1 MKLYKIYENLILES
15 VTNTVDNLING
26 EVSKSGQKF
35 YRSARI
41 WYEKSDGSL
50 TQRYVFIYGKG
61 TTKAGNPAIRAFQA
75 SGESTSGKA
84 NGFWKIFL
92 IDKIKRIEPT
102 DLKWYKPVNKIKGGE
117 NIPPYVGP
125 SRDKSFINGLE
136 KGVENKS

>member
-1 MKLYKIYENLILES
+1 MIALEYNAKEEVECFIVRFDKDS
-15 VTNTVDNLING
+15 VGQQQREKYPKYSEKYRADNGTPIFR
-26 EVSKSGQKF
+26 ESMDAF
-35 YRSARI
+35 
-41 WYEKSDGSL
+41 
-50 TQRYVFIYGKG
+50 GK
-61 TTKAGNPAIRAFQA
+61 TKAGNQAIRAFQA

-92 IDKIKRIEPT
+92 TDKIKRIEPT

-125 SRDKSFINGLE
+125 TKDSSFMNGLE

>member
-1 MKLYKIYENLILES
+1 MKLYKIYEGLILES
-15 VTNTVDNLING
+15 VTNTIDNLING
-26 EVSKSGQKF
+26 ETAKNGNTF

-41 WYEKSDGSL
+41 WYENKDGSL
-50 TQRYVFIYGKG
+50 SQRYVFIYGIGK
-61 TTKAGNPAIRAFQA
+61 TKAGNQAIRAFQA

-92 IDKIKRIEPT
+92 TDKIKRIEPT

-125 SRDKSFINGLE
+125 TKDSSFMNGLE

>member
-1 MKLYKIYENLILES
+1 MKLYNIYKGLILES
-15 VTNTVDNLING
+15 NISTIDSMIDG
-26 EVSKSGQKF
+26 EISKSGNKF

-41 WYEKSDGSL
+41 WYENKDGSL
-50 TQRYVFIYGKG
+50 SQRYVFIYGKG
-61 TTKAGNPAIRAFQA
+61 KTKAGNPAIRAFQA

-125 SRDKSFINGLE
+125 TKDSSFMNGLE